1 MNLLYWVILDCFES
15 FYRNRPAPAS
25 LSGNHRVQLSTVGD
39 CKFGGYK
46 RGVSS
51 TLSTY
56 FSIISELSGISAGI
70 CSGMSGEDIARICI
84 DCKADI
90 IVVEHEA
97 LLKKVICI
105 LSPLWFHQIHCN
117 ISLCRFSSFNTS
129 CLSWKSS
136 FSFLENLQSQIS
148 EDCTEHTRNKF
159 CLGKVC

>member
-1 MNLLYWVILDCFES
+1 M
-15 FYRNRPAPAS
+15 
-25 LSGNHRVQLSTVGD
+25 GH

-105 LSPLWFHQIHCN
+105 LSPL
-117 ISLCRFSSFNTS
+117 
-129 CLSWKSS
+129 
-136 FSFLENLQSQIS
+136 
-148 EDCTEHTRNKF
+148 
-159 CLGKVC
+159 

>member
-1 MNLLYWVILDCFES
+1 MSERYPSVHAMKARDKTSGEWKHWTYQQFQEEVTVRHIFYRNVLYLVILDCFKS
-15 FYRNRPAPAS
+15 FYRNGPAPAS
-25 LSGNHRVQLSTVGD
+25 LSGNHRVKLSTVGH

-46 RGVSS
+46 CRVSSSS

-56 FSIISELSGISAGI
+56 FSIIIELSGISAGI

-105 LSPLWFHQIHCN
+105 LSPL
-117 ISLCRFSSFNTS
+117 
-129 CLSWKSS
+129 
-136 FSFLENLQSQIS
+136 
-148 EDCTEHTRNKF
+148 
-159 CLGKVC
+159 

>member
-1 MNLLYWVILDCFES
+1 M
-15 FYRNRPAPAS
+15 
-25 LSGNHRVQLSTVGD
+25 GH

-46 RGVSS
+46 RGVNS

-70 CSGMSGEDIARICI
+70 CSGLSGEDIARICI

-105 LSPLWFHQIHCN
+105 LSPL
-117 ISLCRFSSFNTS
+117 
-129 CLSWKSS
+129 
-136 FSFLENLQSQIS
+136 
-148 EDCTEHTRNKF
+148 
-159 CLGKVC
+159 

>member
-1 MNLLYWVILDCFES
+1 MLYLVILDCFES
-15 FYRNRPAPAS
+15 FYRNGPASAS
-25 LSGNHRVQLSTVGD
+25 LSGNYRVQLSAVGH

-56 FSIISELSGISAGI
+56 FSIIYELSGISAGI
-70 CSGMSGEDIARICI
+70 CSGTSGEDIARICI

-105 LSPLWFHQIHCN
+105 LSPL
-117 ISLCRFSSFNTS
+117 
-129 CLSWKSS
+129 
-136 FSFLENLQSQIS
+136 
-148 EDCTEHTRNKF
+148 
-159 CLGKVC
+159 